1 MEIYFVRH
9 GQTSGNVARRHQA
22 NDTPLSA
29 RGKQQAELAA
39 NILKGYE
46 PDRLITST
54 MVRSVETASIIGGVC
69 DLIPDT
75 HTEFR
80 ELERPSY
87 LYGRKHRS
95 LMSIWFYFR
104 WYIGKTAEGESYEE
118 FRSRFR
124 SAQDVLAG
132 FASDDRVIVVSHT
145 VFITLFV
152 AHLCRDKALTPLQA
166 VKAFYKIITMRNT
179 HIEML
184 MYDPAT
190 KQGTCGWIVEKDA

>member
-1 MEIYFVRH
+1 
-9 GQTSGNVARRHQA
+9 
-22 NDTPLSA
+22 
-29 RGKQQAELAA
+29 
-39 NILKGYE
+39 
-46 PDRLITST
+46 
-54 MVRSVETASIIGGVC
+54 MVRSVETASIIGEEC

-75 HTEFR
+75 RSEFT

-87 LYGRKHRS
+87 LYGHKHRS
-95 LMSIWFYFR
+95 LKSVWFYFR
-104 WYIGKTAEGESYEE
+104 WYLGRTEKGESYEE
-118 FRSRFR
+118 LRSRFR
-124 SAQDVLAG
+124 EAQITLATLE
-132 FASDDRVIVVSHT
+132 SDARVVVVSHT

-190 KQGTCGWIVEKDA
+190 RQGTCGWIVEKDA